1 MRSADGD
8 APRLAPPCGC
18 GGMTHL
24 SSQGGQGPMR
34 ISDSAPLYA
43 LAILGVGVV
52 AALGVIVVLFRMFE
66 LKRQSNF
73 YCNRL

>member
-1 MRSADGD
+1 
-8 APRLAPPCGC
+8 
-18 GGMTHL
+18 
-24 SSQGGQGPMR
+24 MR

-52 AALGVIVVLFRMFE
+52 AALGVIVVLLRMFE